1 MTKRSGFK
9 PGELD
14 ALLAE
19 GERSGKPLERPGGV
33 QGTERALQ
41 TREKPVEETSLE
53 ERSSSQFGAV
63 ISAPISRKSL
73 SHSSIID

>member
-19 GERSGKPLERPGGV
+19 GERSGKPLDG
-33 QGTERALQ
+33 RAVFKELNELCKRAKSRLRKHRSKSGPRVSSALSSPRQ
-41 TREKPVEETSLE
+41 SPEK
-53 ERSSSQFGAV
+53 A
-63 ISAPISRKSL
+63 
-73 SHSSIID
+73 